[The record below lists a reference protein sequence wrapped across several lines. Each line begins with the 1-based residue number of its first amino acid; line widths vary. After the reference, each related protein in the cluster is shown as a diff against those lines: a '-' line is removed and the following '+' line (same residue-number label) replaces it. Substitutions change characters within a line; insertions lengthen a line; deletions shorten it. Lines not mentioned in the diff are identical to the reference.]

1 MQSLYLLAPFAVL
14 LWLLPDKLYRSKAT
28 RVTLLAGAFVWMFGL
43 TFVAAAEYFFFAEFD
58 ARLSKELPESRL
70 KPVWPG
76 LVAQFGAFKNITE
89 RREGPM
95 QERQAVEL
103 ILAFEKQTIVN
114 RTVFD
119 SAGRVAGLVFR
130 PLDAAVLPK

>member
-1 MQSLYLLAPFAVL
+1 MRVCIYLLALALVTGWSGPVAAQL
-14 LWLLPDKLYRSKAT
+14 ARDAAIAKAE
-28 RVTLLAGAFVWMFGL
+28 TLLKNLQDGR
-43 TFVAAAEYFFFAEFD
+43 TAAIVTEFD
-58 ARLSKELPESRL
+58 ARLSKELTEERL
-70 KPVWPG
+70 KPVWSG
-76 LVAQFGAFKNITE
+76 LVAQFGAFKSIVE

-103 ILAFEKQTIVN
+103 ILSFEKQTIVH

-130 PLDAAVLPK
+130 PMDGAVLPK